1 MLSAVVKGR
10 LKYRK
15 LEKPIIAYISY
26 AIKPE
31 MQRKIHAMKVPHS
44 VDLVLY
50 IFKISLFL
58 LFSIEMSTSS
68 LFTFM
73 RIAFIKSFQ
82 LFEVD
87 FFGFCLSLALQVH
100 LDVILHLQCSRVLM

>member
-1 MLSAVVKGR
+1 MKGR

>member
-1 MLSAVVKGR
+1 MKGR

-15 LEKPIIAYISY
+15 LEKPIIAYINY

-31 MQRKIHAMKVPHS
+31 MQGKIHAMKVPDS

>member
-1 MLSAVVKGR
+1 MKGR

-15 LEKPIIAYISY
+15 LEKPIIAYINY

-31 MQRKIHAMKVPHS
+31 MQGKIHAMKVPHS